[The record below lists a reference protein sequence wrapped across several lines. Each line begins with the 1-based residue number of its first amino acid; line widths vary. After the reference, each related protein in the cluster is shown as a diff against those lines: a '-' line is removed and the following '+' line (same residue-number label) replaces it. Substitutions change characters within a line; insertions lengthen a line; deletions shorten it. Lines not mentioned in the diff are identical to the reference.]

1 MEVQM
6 QVQMQVQIE
15 VQIEVQV
22 QVQVQV
28 DLMGKYPMVSILAH
42 WLAWLAVEAVS
53 GQGQEA
59 GLGAQAS
66 RLRISLFSL
75 ISDRNQRK
83 LRIYFFLFFRSV
95 W

>member
-1 MEVQM
+1 MEVQLEVQMEVQM
-6 QVQMQVQIE
+6 QVQIE
-15 VQIEVQV
+15 V